1 MLKICLAGAAGKMG
15 STVLRE
21 AATKGHQIVGAVE
34 ASGNACIGKS
44 LRELGISDSDIRIVN
59 SENISEA
66 AGNAILEQW
75 GAYVTRVA
83 PQSVEAIAEAEA
95 NKMAKAYS
103 NKKV

>member
-1 MLKICLAGAAGKMG
+1 MQLLLSKPIHAGQKDMIFNSEYGTYA
-15 STVLRE
+15 L
-21 AATKGHQIVGAVE
+21 
-34 ASGNACIGKS
+34 
-44 LRELGISDSDIRIVN
+44 ELGVPK
-59 SENISEA
+59 NISEA